1 MKDTAK
7 VLTVLLGLMLVL
19 GATGCKRKCVEPI
32 EPIAPP
38 PPSTE
43 TISEQPIEPEQ
54 QAMALS
60 LQTVHFD
67 FDRSDIREGDAMKL
81 QENAAQIK
89 QASDAGS
96 KPMVSVEGHC
106 DPMGTSEYN
115 MALGLRRA
123 ESAKAY
129 LVKLGVDP
137 MQLSTISY
145 GEERLVTQNE
155 AEYELN
161 RRAEFKVAQ

>member
-1 MKDTAK
+1 MKNTAK

-38 PPSTE
+38 PPAE
-43 TISEQPIEPEQ
+43 TVSELPIESEP
-54 QAMALS
+54 AATALN
-60 LQTVHFD
+60 LQTVYFD
-67 FDRSDIREGDAMKL
+67 FDRSDIRTGDGMKL

-89 QASDAGS
+89 QAADAGS
-96 KPMVSVEGHC
+96 RPMVSVEGHC

-123 ESAKAY
+123 DAAKAY